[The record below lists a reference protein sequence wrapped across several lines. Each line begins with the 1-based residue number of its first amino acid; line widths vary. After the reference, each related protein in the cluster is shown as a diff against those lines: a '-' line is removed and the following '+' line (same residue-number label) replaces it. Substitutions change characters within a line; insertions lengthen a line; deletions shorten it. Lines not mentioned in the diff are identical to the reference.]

1 MLRPQ
6 NRRLVAVAATIAML
20 AIACGG
26 DDTDADSP
34 DDTTDESL
42 DADTGEEDAGD
53 GGDEAE
59 AGDDVA
65 SGELD
70 PDATLRGVMAAGVT
84 IETLDPDEA
93 SGGNGLR
100 LSMPVYDR
108 LIHTNVGTSQL
119 EPGLAESWE
128 LIEDGTVLEL
138 QLREGVV
145 FHDGEPF
152 NADAVVANLERSRDN
167 DQGRDEST
175 VTVSPI
181 SEFEAVDEYTVRL
194 HRAADANPLDWSLL
208 PSRLT
213 ENAGMMISPAA
224 LGNDDLDRNPVGA
237 GAWQIREIAGDTIVY
252 DAFEDYWDPEKPKAA
267 ELRLTSITDDEAT
280 FSSVLSGDQDLAVIQ
295 APQQDR
301 AETEADAGRI
311 QLFTAKTL
319 INWHLWLHHDLAP
332 LDDIRVREAMSLAID
347 REGTLEA
354 IQFGLGQATPQHFPP
369 GHFAF
374 DEDHGLDAYPHD
386 PERASEL
393 LEEAGYD
400 GTPLVLEVPSS
411 PELRIRLA
419 EALAAQMEDVGFV
432 IELEIVERADRSYA
446 FQDPPRH
453 GFLGQR
459 TRIDPLLHLADSYSP
474 DASFN
479 PAGEAPDERTQELL
493 DECATLAAG
502 SDEWESCLQELSGHS
517 TAQFSTL
524 SYFTR
529 NETWVA
535 NPCLTGWTPPS
546 GQHEDWTTVGLHSDC

>member
-1 MLRPQ
+1 MLRPR
-6 NRRLVAVAATIAML
+6 NRRLVAVAAAIAML
-20 AIACGG
+20 AVACGG
-26 DDTDADSP
+26 DDTDADAP
-34 DDTTDESL
+34 DDTSEESTDSDS
-42 DADTGEEDAGD
+42 DADTGDEGSGD
-53 GGDEAE
+53 GGDVA
-59 AGDDVA
+59 AGD
-65 SGELD
+65 LD

-119 EPGLAESWE
+119 EPGLAESWD
-128 LIEDGTVLEL
+128 LVEDGTILEL
-138 QLREGVV
+138 KLREGVV
-145 FHDGEPF
+145 FHDGESF
-152 NADAVVANLERSRDN
+152 NADAVIANFERSRDS

-175 VTVSPI
+175 VAVSPI
-181 SEFEAVDEYTVRL
+181 SEFEAVDEFTVRL
-194 HRAADANPLDWSLL
+194 HRADDANQLDWSLL

-237 GAWQIREIAGDTIVY
+237 GAWQLREITGDTVVY

-295 APQQDR
+295 APQQNR
-301 AETEADAGRI
+301 AETEAEAGRI
-311 QLFTAKTL
+311 ELLTANTL

-347 REGTLEA
+347 REQTLEA
-354 IQFGLGQATPQHFPP
+354 VQFGLGQATPQHFPP
-369 GHFAF
+369 RHFAF
-374 DEDHGLDAYPHD
+374 NEDHGLDEYPHD

-400 GTPLVLEVPSS
+400 GTPLVLEVPTS
-411 PELRIRLA
+411 PELRVRLA

-432 IELEIVERADRSYA
+432 IELDIVERSDRAFA
-446 FQDPPRH
+446 FQEPPTH

-459 TRIDPLLHLADSYSP
+459 TRIDPLLHLADSYSA

-502 SDEWESCLQELSGHS
+502 SSEWESCLQELSGHS
-517 TAQFSTL
+517 TAQFSVL

-529 NETWVA
+529 DETWVA

-546 GQHEDWTTVGLHSDC
+546 GQHEDWTTVGLRSDC